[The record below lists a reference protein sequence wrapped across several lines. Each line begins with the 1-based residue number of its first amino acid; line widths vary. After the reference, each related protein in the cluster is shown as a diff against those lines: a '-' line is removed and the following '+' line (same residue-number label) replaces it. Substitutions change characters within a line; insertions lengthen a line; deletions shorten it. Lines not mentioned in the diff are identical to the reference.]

1 MRSFVLLI
9 AMMALFVATP
19 ILAEDP
25 PIEPVGE
32 DAETE
37 MDEPPEL
44 DAAAEAKAEL
54 DKIDTSK
61 DGKADLAEITAYM
74 KAEFYNEE
82 AIAEENL
89 SAEQVAEKS
98 QEDGKEYLTE
108 LDTNKDGFL
117 DLDEIKKHYEYTDED
132 EAMGEGEEG
141 GDEGEAEEGDEPEEE
156 AE

>member
-1 MRSFVLLI
+1 MSASPENSERVEIRIHALILVLS
-9 AMMALFVATP
+9 
-19 ILAEDP
+19 
-25 PIEPVGE
+25 
-32 DAETE
+32 
-37 MDEPPEL
+37 EL
-44 DAAAEAKAEL
+44 
-54 DKIDTSK
+54 
-61 DGKADLAEITAYM
+61 
-74 KAEFYNEE
+74 
-82 AIAEENL
+82 
-89 SAEQVAEKS
+89 QS